1 MRSSTARTCSA
12 LVAGGLLAACGGGG
26 SGGKRVVA
34 VPGGSAESA
43 PIWFEE
49 VALASGLDF
58 THAAFHEQRFWM
70 PEISPGGVGL
80 IDFDGDG
87 LLDVYCVQS
96 GDPAADAIDSGPNRL
111 FRNVGGGSFEEV
123 AGAAG
128 ADDTGYGHGCAVG
141 DYDGDGDADL
151 YVTNLRANVLY
162 RNDGGRFT
170 DVTAES
176 GTAVENWST
185 ACSFVDYDADGDLDL
200 FVVNNLNWSPDIELV
215 CRSGQSERDY
225 CSPANYN
232 LPSVDRLFRND
243 GGGRFTE
250 VTEEAGLGAGTG
262 IGLGVALA
270 DFDGDGSVDFYVAN
284 DSVPNLLWMN
294 DGKGRFTNRAL
305 LLGCAVNGS
314 GASEA
319 GMGVQAVDVEND
331 GDWDLYMTHV
341 RDETNTF
348 YRNQGGSF
356 SDTTAATGLAGP
368 SRRMTGFGMG
378 FADFDHDGVV
388 DLWVANGR
396 VDLWR
401 PYPNPERPYAEP
413 NQLFAGLGDG
423 RFEEIAGG
431 GVADVPM
438 GTSRAAALGDL
449 DDDGD
454 LDIVYLDWNGPLRLL
469 RNVAPRAGGWIG
481 LRLVD
486 AAGADV
492 LGAVVRVDT
501 AGGSHYRQSFTS
513 YSYCAASD
521 PRVHFGLGQSERV
534 DAVLVRWPDGT
545 EESFG
550 PLAGGRYHEL
560 GWGGGEQR

>member
-1 MRSSTARTCSA
+1 VNNRLLYFAAAAAVGSSS
-12 LVAGGLLAACGGGG
+12 VACGGGG
-26 SGGKRVVA
+26 GGAGFR
-34 VPGGSAESA
+34 AESPGA
-43 PIWFEE
+43 SDQSSEIWFEE
-49 VALASGLDF
+49 SATAAGLDF
-58 THAAFHEQRFWM
+58 HHVAFHEQRFWM
-70 PEISPGGVGL
+70 PEISPGGVAL

-87 LLDVYCVQS
+87 RLDVYCVQS
-96 GDPAADAIDSGPNRL
+96 GDPAEGAADQEANRL
-111 FRNVGGGSFEEV
+111 FRNLGAGAFEEV
-123 AGAAG
+123 PGAAG
-128 ADDTGYGHGCAVG
+128 AADTGYGHGCGVG

-162 RNDGGRFT
+162 RNDDGRFT

-176 GTAVENWST
+176 GTAVESWST

-232 LPSVDRLFRND
+232 LPSADRLFRND
-243 GGGRFTE
+243 GDGRFTD
-250 VTEEAGLGAGTG
+250 VTESAGLSAGTG

-270 DFDGDGSVDFYVAN
+270 DYDGDGSVDFYVAN
-284 DSVPNLLWMN
+284 DSVPNLLWIN
-294 DGKGRFTNRAL
+294 DGAGRFTNRAL

-348 YRNQGGSF
+348 YRNRGGSF
-356 SDTTAATGLAGP
+356 TDTTAATGLGGP

-378 FADFDHDGVV
+378 FADFNHDGHI

-401 PYPNPERPYAEP
+401 PFPVAERPYAEP
-413 NQLFAGLGDG
+413 NQLFRGLGDG
-423 RFEEIAGG
+423 RFEELAEG
-431 GVADVPM
+431 GVRGVRP
-438 GTSRAAALGDL
+438 GTSRAAAFGDL

-454 LDIVYLDWNGPLRLL
+454 VDVVYLDWNGPLGFL
-469 RNVAPRAGGWIG
+469 RNVAPRRGGWIG

-486 AAGADV
+486 AVGSDV
-492 LGAVVRVDT
+492 LGALVRVEAQT
-501 AGGSHYRQSFTS
+501 GTQYRQNHTS

-521 PRVHFGLGQSERV
+521 PRVHVGLGGV
-534 DAVLVRWPDGT
+534 PDADEVFVRWPDGT

-550 PLAGGRYHEL
+550 ALKGGRYHEL
-560 GWGGGEQR
+560 RKGTGR

>member
-1 MRSSTARTCSA
+1 MGA
-12 LVAGGLLAACGGGG
+12 LLAACGGGEG
-26 SGGKRVVA
+26 EFRVEVG
-34 VPGGSAESA
+34 PSSA
-43 PIWFEE
+43 PEVWFKEG
-49 VALASGLDF
+49 AAQAGLDF
-58 THAAFHEQRFWM
+58 QHVAFHEQRFWM
-70 PEISPGGVGL
+70 PEISPGGLGL

-87 LLDVYCVQS
+87 WLDIYCVQS
-96 GDPAADAIDSGPNRL
+96 GDPAEGAPAQEANRL
-111 FRNVGGGSFEEV
+111 FRNRGDGTFEEV
-123 AGAAG
+123 EGAAG
-128 ADDTGYGHGCAVG
+128 AADTGYGHGCAVG

-176 GTAVENWST
+176 GTAVAGWST
-185 ACSFVDYDADGDLDL
+185 ACSFVDHDADGDLDL

-232 LPSVDRLFRND
+232 LPSIDRLFRND

-250 VTEEAGLGAGTG
+250 VTEASGLAEGTG
-262 IGLGVALA
+262 IGLGLALA
-270 DFDGDGSVDFYVAN
+270 DYNSDGHVDFYVAN
-284 DSVPNLLWMN
+284 DSVPNLLWIN
-294 DGKGRFTNRAL
+294 DGEGHFTNRAL
-305 LLGCAVNGS
+305 LLGCAVNAG

-348 YRNQGGSF
+348 YRNDAGSF
-356 SDTTAATGLAGP
+356 SDTTTATGLAGP

-378 FADFDHDGVV
+378 FADFDHDGHV

-401 PYPNPERPYAEP
+401 PYPIADRPYAEP
-413 NQLFAGLGDG
+413 NQLFRGAGDG
-423 RFEEIAGG
+423 SFEEVEGG
-431 GVADVPM
+431 GAPQVPF
-438 GTSRAAALGDL
+438 GTSRAAAFGDI
-449 DDDGD
+449 DNDGD
-454 LDIVYLDWNGPLRLL
+454 VDVVYLDWNGPLRLL
-469 RNVAPRAGGWIG
+469 RNFATRRGGWIG

-492 LGAVVRVDT
+492 LGARVRVDT
-501 AGGSHYRQSFTS
+501 AEGAQYRQNHTS

-521 PRVHFGLGQSERV
+521 PRLHFGLGGNQGV
-534 DAVLVRWPDGT
+534 DEVAVRWPDGF
-545 EESFG
+545 EERFG
-550 PLAGGRYHEL
+550 ALHGGRYHEL
-560 GWGGGEQR
+560 RKGGGQ